1 MEYIIIVLF
10 GIFVGIAVAGYMFV
24 DEVDKKER
32 KIANQKAMINNRD
45 TLIDYQCKKLQTA
58 KAIIKSDD
66 LYINKIDK
74 IKELFSETNQDK

>member
-1 MEYIIIVLF
+1 MEYIIITMF
-10 GIFVGIAVAGYMFV
+10 GIFVGMATAGYMFV

-45 TLIDYQCKKLQTA
+45 TLIDYQCKKLQTV

>member
-10 GIFVGIAVAGYMFV
+10 GIFVGMATAGYMFTTEI
-24 DEVDKKER
+24 DRKER

-45 TLIDYQCKKLQTA
+45 ILIDVQCNKLQT
-58 KAIIKSDD
+58 IKTIMLSSD